1 MRKDLN
7 PDIPRQTNH
16 TEEVSCLSIPR
27 AFHEF
32 FTSKRTSNRGKRSDR
47 NSKHFFEYNNSRHP
61 IESLFRFEK
70 FDFHMVGKLE

>member
-1 MRKDLN
+1 MRKGLN

-47 NSKHFFEYNNSRHP
+47 NSKHFLEYNNSRH
-61 IESLFRFEK
+61 
-70 FDFHMVGKLE
+70 